1 MRSPRLAASLSGLFV
16 AFFAA
21 LLAAPSVAP
30 LAAGPA
36 AAPLAPAFR
45 RDLAA
50 LMGRAKN
57 GVVRGRG
64 GWLFYAPELHSQ
76 SVGRFWGPGAARVNR
91 QMDPHYADPLPVL
104 VDLHRQLAAHGIE
117 LLYLPLPAKAAV
129 YPDMISRSVSVPP
142 GKTPP
147 RLDAADQGFF
157 AALRSQGV
165 PVLDPLPLFLAH
177 RYDGGLPVFYRQ
189 ETHCSSRGYALAA
202 QAVAARLKGRAW
214 LAAVPKRSYAAQAG
228 AEASTGDLGGMLYGP
243 ASPKEPQ
250 PMTYVQERTVT
261 GFWPFRRQ
269 ALVPVPEDDASP
281 IVLVGDSNCVAFSR
295 LGEGR
300 GAGLADHLALQ
311 LGFPV
316 ETVSVAG
323 SGGQGS
329 LKALRRRSPRLAG
342 KKLVILCFSVRELTE
357 GAGWKKI
364 PMFPP

>member
-1 MRSPRLAASLSGLFV
+1 MRSLRRSPRIAALSLALFIPALFV
-16 AFFAA
+16 
-21 LLAAPSVAP
+21 PAP

-36 AAPLAPAFR
+36 PPSSIPAFL
-45 RDLAA
+45 RDIAGQAA
-50 LMGRAKN
+50 RAKN

-76 SVGRFWGPGAARVNR
+76 SAGRFWGPGAARVNR
-91 QMDPHYADPLPVL
+91 RMDPHYADPLPVI

-129 YPDMISRSVSVPP
+129 YPELISRAVSVPP

-147 RLDAADQGFF
+147 RLDVTDQAFF
-157 AALRSQGV
+157 AALRAQGV
-165 PVLDPLPLFLAH
+165 SVLDPLPLFLAN
-177 RYDGGLPVFYRQ
+177 RYEGGLPVFYRQ

-214 LAAVPKRSYAAQAG
+214 LAAVPKHLYATQAG
-228 AEASTGDLGGMLYGP
+228 VEASPGDLGGMLDGP
-243 ASPKEPQ
+243 SAPREPQ

-261 GFWPFRRQ
+261 GIWPFRRQ

-281 IVLVGDSNCVAFSR
+281 IVLVGDSNCTAFSR

-323 SGGQGS
+323 SGGQAA

-342 KKLVILCFSVRELTE
+342 KKLVIWCFTVRELTE

-364 PMFPP
+364 PLFPP